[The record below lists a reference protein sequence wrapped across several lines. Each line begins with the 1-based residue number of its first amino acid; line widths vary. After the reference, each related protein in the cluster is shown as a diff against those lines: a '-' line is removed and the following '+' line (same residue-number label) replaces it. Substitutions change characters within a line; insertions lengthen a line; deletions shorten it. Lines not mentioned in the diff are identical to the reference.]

1 MCRSGAKAR
10 PETSRVVASGPS
22 PGWPRSTP
30 VTLTWTGGWKLD
42 GGGMLSAGIVV
53 LISVSTNPPGAAPRS
68 GSRAMA
74 ATADASSGP
83 WLGLPRTSECWT

>member
-1 MCRSGAKAR
+1 
-10 PETSRVVASGPS
+10 VAEVHAGDADLD
-22 PGWPRSTP
+22 W
-30 VTLTWTGGWKLD
+30 GWKLD

-53 LISVSTNPPGAAPRS
+53 LISVSTNPPAAAPTS

>member
-1 MCRSGAKAR
+1 M
-10 PETSRVVASGPS
+10 
-22 PGWPRSTP
+22 
-30 VTLTWTGGWKLD
+30 TLTWTGGWKLD

-53 LISVSTNPPGAAPRS
+53 LISVSTNPPAAAPTS

>member
-1 MCRSGAKAR
+1 M
-10 PETSRVVASGPS
+10 
-22 PGWPRSTP
+22 
-30 VTLTWTGGWKLD
+30 TLTWTGGWKLD

-53 LISVSTNPPGAAPRS
+53 LISVSTNPPAAAPTS

-83 WLGLPRTSECWT
+83 